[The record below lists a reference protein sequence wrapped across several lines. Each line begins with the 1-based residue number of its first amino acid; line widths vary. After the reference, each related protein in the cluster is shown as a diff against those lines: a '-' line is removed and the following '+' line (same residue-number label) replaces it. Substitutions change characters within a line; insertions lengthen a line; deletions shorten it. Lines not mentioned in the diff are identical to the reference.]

1 MHVHVENLSG
11 EPASLNG
18 LGNDVDPGSADIVAG
33 TPPGS
38 VEVACWPFSGHGGP
52 EPTTLPLQILD
63 PNSYYLSPEP
73 ECEGG
78 MAWDQINDFA
88 GAKGIPGNP
97 VEIARDRVRGSEPE
111 DEFVTVGYAQ
121 QDGATVA
128 VASFMRADDGGW
140 LLAGGSGCNET
151 DIRF

>member
-1 MHVHVENLSG
+1 M
-11 EPASLNG
+11 
-18 LGNDVDPGSADIVAG
+18 AG

-63 PNSYYLSPEP
+63 PNSYYRSPEL

-78 MAWDQINDFA
+78 MVWDQINDFIA
-88 GAKGIPGNP
+88 GAKGTPGTP
-97 VEIARDRVRGSEPE
+97 LAIARDRVRGSEPG
-111 DEFVTVGYAQ
+111 DEFVTVGYAEQ
-121 QDGATVA
+121 EDATSVAVVRDDATVA
-128 VASFMRADDGGW
+128 VISFMPADDGGW
-140 LLAGGSGCNET
+140 LLAGGSGCDET